1 MEFDSPPLTIKNKHM
16 KRIIVINEGV
26 IMGEYKKSIVDILP
40 QLETSF
46 IQRKQYFEYY
56 FDETQIEITLEQ
68 LDQLSNKFRIIIG
81 WETITVEV

>member
-1 MEFDSPPLTIKNKHM
+1 M

-26 IMGEYKKSIVDILP
+26 IMGEYKKSIVEILP

-46 IQRKQYFEYY
+46 RQRKQYFEYY
-56 FDETQIEITLEQ
+56 FDETQIEITLDQ
-68 LDQLSNKFRIIIG
+68 LDQLSDKFRIIIG